1 MTSSTKIER
10 SPSVAMDSLGK
21 FVVSW
26 TQGAS
31 GAGDVMARRYNSV
44 GTPLSNA
51 FAVANS
57 SKDEDSSHVAMDAK
71 GDFVVTYAVY
81 NGALQ
86 QYDVEAE
93 LYTLFGIFIV
103 PKTIDV
109 ATTYA
114 NEFSPSV
121 AMVPDGRF
129 DVAYKICGLLL
140 QHEWRH
146 RHAYSATGSDALER
160 DHLEAGEERAR
171 AEHRDGRRRERGG
184 RVRVVSTPRAR
195 IPTTSGPRL
204 TSGGVLGST
213 RSPSRCSTTTTRPRR
228 WLSATWEAPSSWQP
242 SKPPPTARNST
253 LRYR

>member
-10 SPSVAMDSLGK
+10 SPSVAMDTLGK

-57 SKDEDSSHVAMDAK
+57 SKDREFFACGYGCQGRLLVA
-71 GDFVVTYAVY
+71 YAVY

-86 QYDVEAE
+86 QYDVEAK

-121 AMVPDGRF
+121 AMAPDGRF
-129 DVAYKICGLLL
+129 DVAYQYVDSFFNTNDITV
-140 QHEWRH
+140 
-146 RHAYSATGSDALER
+146 SARIPPPAPTLSNATISKPGKSMR
-160 DHLEAGEERAR
+160 G

-184 RVRVVSTPRAR
+184 RVQVGSTPRAR
-195 IPTTSGPRL
+195 IPTTSGP
-204 TSGGVLGST
+204 
-213 RSPSRCSTTTTRPRR
+213 
-228 WLSATWEAPSSWQP
+228 
-242 SKPPPTARNST
+242 
-253 LRYR
+253 